1 MLGGGFPSAK
11 QTISE
16 PVWLTHTLL
25 VAIGKPKLQVE
36 ESSHMTLAHT
46 SRSSFHLS
54 PAQRCSGA
62 ASGSALESG
71 AGLTRRLTFQSQLG
85 SVLGKVLD
93 VYIFSHFQSS
103 LQHCEMNVIIPTS
116 LISKL
121 SLREVN
127 SFSQGHSLSA
137 WFCSHGVSSRSSC
150 LIPY

>member
-1 MLGGGFPSAK
+1 M
-11 QTISE
+11 
-16 PVWLTHTLL
+16 
-25 VAIGKPKLQVE
+25 E

-54 PAQRCSGA
+54 PALRCGRA
-62 ASGSALESG
+62 ASGSTLESG
-71 AGLTRRLTFQSQLG
+71 AGLIRRLTFQSQLS

-127 SFSQGHSLSA
+127 SFSQGHTASVHGFALIEFPADHPVLFLIESPRSCTQQGLSKYLLN
-137 WFCSHGVSSRSSC
+137 G
-150 LIPY
+150 